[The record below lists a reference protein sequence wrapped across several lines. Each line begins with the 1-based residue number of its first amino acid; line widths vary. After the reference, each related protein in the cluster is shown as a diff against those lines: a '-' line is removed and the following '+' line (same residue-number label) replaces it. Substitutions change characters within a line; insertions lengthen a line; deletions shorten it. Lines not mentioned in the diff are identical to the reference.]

1 MRSILLRLSVL
12 ALVIGVGTTGYWYG
26 RHHASVPTPMTGS
39 ASATEAT
46 ADRKVLYYRD
56 PMGKPEYSPTP
67 KKDSMGMDYIP
78 VYEDEEQ
85 GSAAA
90 SASPQPKTSAAAQP
104 KGKGKILY
112 YRNPMGLPDTSPT
125 PKKDSMG
132 MEYIPVYENDDEGS
146 DGSSIKISSAKVQRL
161 GVRTEPAVM
170 HEMMRTVRAV
180 GTVQVDERRLFIVN
194 TKFEGWIEK
203 LHVNATGQTV
213 RRGEPLMEIYAPEL
227 VVAQQE
233 YLLAWRSQQ
242 EMAGAG
248 AEIQAS
254 ARQLA
259 GAALQRLRNWDI
271 SDDQIKR
278 LQREGKFARTL
289 TLRAPTDGIV
299 LEKMAIQGMKFAAG
313 EPLYKIAD
321 LSSVWLIADV
331 FEQDLALVREG
342 QNVKVTVEPYR
353 DGSFTGKV
361 AFVYPT
367 VSRDTRTVK
376 VRIEIANPDLAL
388 KTGMYASVEL
398 MAPLGGDAP
407 RLAVPESAVLNSGT
421 RQVVLVDRG
430 EGRYEPREVK
440 LGRFGD
446 GYYEILSGLKADE
459 KVVVGANFLIDA
471 ESNLRSALKVFT
483 EPPAQPG
490 AGQPK

>member
-12 ALVIGVGTTGYWYG
+12 ALVIGVGTAGYWYG
-26 RHHASVPTPMTGS
+26 RHHASLPTPMTGS

-78 VYEDEEQ
+78 VYEDEEE

-90 SASPQPKTSAAAQP
+90 SASSQPKTSAAAQP

-146 DGSSIKISSAKVQRL
+146 DGSSIKISLAKVQRL

-233 YLLAWRSQQ
+233 YLLAWGSQQ

-248 AEIQAS
+248 PEIQAS

-289 TLRAPTDGIV
+289 TLRAPNDGIV

-331 FEQDLALVREG
+331 FEQDLALIREG
-342 QNVKVTVEPYR
+342 QNVKVTVEAYR
-353 DGSFTGKV
+353 DRSFTGKV

-367 VSRDTRTVK
+367 VSRDTRTAK
-376 VRIEIANPDLAL
+376 VRIEIANPDLVL
-388 KTGMYASVEL
+388 KTDMYASVEL
-398 MAPLGGDAP
+398 MAPLGGGAP
-407 RLAVPESAVLNSGT
+407 GLAVPESAVLNSGT

-440 LGRFGD
+440 LGHFAD

-471 ESNLRSALKVFT
+471 ESNLRSALKAFT